1 MFTSFSLPAV
11 ARAFACALTVMVGAS
26 LVACAH
32 GLGATSAQ
40 PNQTEIAA
48 RLDAWLPADVLLL
61 GEQHDAPAHQ
71 ALQQQIVE
79 ALATRGVLA
88 AVALEMA
95 DSGGS
100 TAGLRTDADQAQTRT
115 ALNWN
120 NDAWPWAAY
129 GPTVMTALRAGVPVL
144 GANLPRAKMQSSM
157 ADKLL
162 DQRLPGPAL
171 KAQQQLIRQGHCDL
185 LPESQITPMTRIQI
199 AKDMRMADT
208 VQAAVRPSLVVVL
221 ISGSVHADKQLG
233 VPQHLPPALR
243 VKAIRLRSGTA
254 GGENESFDGVW
265 LTPATPN
272 KDYCAQLKSQIGEKT
287 RYQAPENDPPSIKR
301 F

>member
-1 MFTSFSLPAV
+1 MSALFFLPA
-11 ARAFACALTVMVGAS
+11 FLALTRPVLAVFAITLS
-26 LVACAH
+26 LSLAGCPH
-32 GLGATSAQ
+32 GLRATDLQS
-40 PNQTEIAA
+40 

-61 GEQHDAPAHQ
+61 GEQHDAPEHQ

-79 ALATRGVLA
+79 ALAARGVLA

-95 DSGGS
+95 DSGDS
-100 TAGLRTDADQAQTRT
+100 TAALPTDASEEQTQK

-129 GPTVMTALRAGVPVL
+129 GPTAMSAVRAGVPVL
-144 GANLPRAKMQSSM
+144 GANLPRAQMRNDM
-157 ADKLL
+157 ADTQL

-171 KAQQQLIRQGHCDL
+171 KAQQQLIRQGHCNL

-199 AKDMRMADT
+199 AKDVRMAKT
-208 VQAAVRPSLVVVL
+208 VQTAVQPGQVVVL

-243 VKAIRLRSGTA
+243 VKAIRLRSGA
-254 GGENESFDGVW
+254 AAASGERESFDDVW
-265 LTPATPN
+265 LTPATPD
-272 KDYCAQLKSQIGEKT
+272 KDYCVGLAKQLPQ
-287 RYQAPENDPPSIKR
+287 R
-301 F
+301 

>member
-1 MFTSFSLPAV
+1 MCIPFFLTAFKRP
-11 ARAFACALTVMVGAS
+11 FACFLAMTLGAS
-26 LVACAH
+26 QLSCTYGLV
-32 GLGATSAQ
+32 ATSAS
-40 PNQTEIAA
+40 PSPTELKT
-48 RLDAWLPADVLLL
+48 RLDTWLPADVLLL
-61 GEQHDAPAHQ
+61 GEQHDAPMHQ
-71 ALQQQIVE
+71 TLQQKIIE
-79 ALATRGVLA
+79 ALAVRGVLA

-100 TAGLRTDADQAQTRT
+100 TATLRSDASEEQTRT

-129 GPTVMTALRAGVPVL
+129 GPTVMSAVRAGVPVL
-144 GANLPRAKMQSSM
+144 GANLSRTKMQSSM
-157 ADKLL
+157 TDALL

-185 LPESQITPMTRIQI
+185 LPEGQITPMTRIQI

-208 VQAAVRPSLVVVL
+208 LQAAAKPGLVVVL

-243 VKAIRLRSGTA
+243 IKAIRLQSGTT
-254 GGENESFDGVW
+254 GTEFESFDNVW
-265 LTPATPN
+265 TTPATPE
-272 KDYCAQLKSQIGEKT
+272 KDYCADLIKQLP
-287 RYQAPENDPPSIKR
+287 RP
-301 F
+301 